1 MKKIITTLYLVL
13 AASKIYA
20 QEFSIYGDPNC
31 LQNKTEII
39 NCEAD
44 GKYQYSQQKIQIEI
58 QHKKACHYYRYAE
71 HGFWSIKVYTNN
83 QQISELT
90 SSFGELPVILKD
102 YPWNFELSELF
113 DMSPFQIKLD
123 SNSVQIKKF
132 EVIRTPISN
141 KFPCKPGSALSDD
154 YCNPKQEL
162 TSYHIDT
169 EEILF
174 ENLKCQKSVQ

>member
-20 QEFSIYGDPNC
+20 QDILQYNDPYCKN
-31 LQNKTEII
+31 NKTEVIH
-39 NCEAD
+39 CEAD

-58 QHKKACHYYRYAE
+58 HNRSSCYYYRYTDY
-71 HGFWSIKVYTNN
+71 GFWSVKVSTNN

-102 YPWNFELSELF
+102 YPWNFEMSELF
-113 DMSPFQIKLD
+113 DMSPFHIKLD

-174 ENLKCQKSVQ
+174 ENLKCQKTVQ